1 MPRGGRRE
9 GAGRKPNGGRGRPV
23 GAKNKSTIERL
34 RLLDEARARGL
45 DPIEFLL
52 NEMDRLIK
60 LGDEVSRDKARTIA
74 KEVAQY
80 CYPRLSTQ
88 NVTAIVEEKRH
99 VIRVPKSRRRWTRV
113 ARDLRADDFGADK
126 GRNR

>member
-88 NVTAIVEEKRH
+88 NVTATVEEKRSFAFRK
-99 VIRVPKSRRRWTRV
+99 VGDGGRV

>member
-1 MPRGGRRE
+1 MAEVTLCPEAEDVKARAVSQMVAEAGPSVRRTNPRL
-9 GAGRKPNGGRGRPV
+9 
-23 GAKNKSTIERL
+23 SD
-34 RLLDEARARGL
+34 LLDEARARGL

-99 VIRVPKSRRRWTRV
+99 VIRVPKSRRRWTSGSR
-113 ARDLRADDFGADK
+113 LT
-126 GRNR
+126 GR